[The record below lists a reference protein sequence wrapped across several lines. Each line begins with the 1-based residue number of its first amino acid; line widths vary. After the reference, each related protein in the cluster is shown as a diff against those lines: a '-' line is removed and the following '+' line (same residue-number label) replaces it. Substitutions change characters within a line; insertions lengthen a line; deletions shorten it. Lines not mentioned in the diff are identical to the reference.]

1 MTRIWAIK
9 GTRPRAVRQQQFLF
23 RYIFGA
29 VCPSQKK
36 CAAIISPCAN
46 GFVLEEHLKEI
57 AHHIPEGRHAVVI
70 MDRAGWHATQKIK
83 IPVSISILHLPPY
96 SPELNPQENI
106 WQYLKD
112 TFLSNRVFDS
122 IEDITQACV
131 EEWNALARSPD
142 LIASIAARD
151 WADLSVTYL

>member
-36 CAAIISPCAN
+36 SAAIIAPCAN

-83 IPVSISILHLPPY
+83 IPASISILHL
-96 SPELNPQENI
+96 
-106 WQYLKD
+106 LK
-112 TFLSNRVFDS
+112 L
-122 IEDITQACV
+122 Q
-131 EEWNALARSPD
+131 P
-142 LIASIAARD
+142 
-151 WADLSVTYL
+151 